1 MWCYNTNSKFYQLV
15 YCYNIDTTTTIGFMS
30 DLTQASNPAQTGADD
45 NNNKSDGSTGT
56 TKSKSAIKRDK
67 RRKAQA
73 RAHASH
79 DLANT
84 TVNKPT
90 LSTFVGQDPD
100 LASLDYTADVAVH
113 YGHFKKEISRYA
125 STIHPLLG
133 TVIDSGD
140 EQKAQYYCEQAYSI
154 YLCWSGS

>member
-1 MWCYNTNSKFYQLV
+1 
-15 YCYNIDTTTTIGFMS
+15 MS
-30 DLTQASNPAQTGADD
+30 DLTQASKPAQTGADD
-45 NNNKSDGSTGT
+45 NNNKSDGSTG

-90 LSTFVGQDPD
+90 LSTFIGQDPD

-113 YGHFKKEISRYA
+113 YGHFKKEISRHA

-140 EQKAQYYCEQAYSI
+140 EKKALAALDKRSNMQRPTPKAVMTEPQDIIAEQERYDFELWE
-154 YLCWSGS
+154 YLSLIHI